1 MPFLFFRPGTHG
13 SSDVCS
19 PRMTRR
25 TDEVSNN
32 AQVIAHTYTGTP
44 EVPPQNLG
52 YQLTLFEPRGADY
65 ARLITTCH
73 FQKKSYFFSKMN
85 KRSPVVYSGLYSMYL

>member
-1 MPFLFFRPGTHG
+1 MTRFFLFFRPGTHG

-32 AQVIAHTYTGTP
+32 VQVIVYTYIST
-44 EVPPQNLG
+44 LG
-52 YQLTLFEPRGADY
+52 DFLDLDVNRKNEYPNFSPDVFTNSQV
-65 ARLITTCH
+65 RLPNFDKLSAAKTTEED
-73 FQKKSYFFSKMN
+73 
-85 KRSPVVYSGLYSMYL
+85 